1 MHAFTVFNE
10 VAHVVLHPVQPEQ
23 RKEEV
28 ERVARRAI
36 QDLVRLFALGRLS
49 HAFSNCLERLKHQEI
64 GVRVACAV
72 DLHGVAGGEG
82 GGGGKT
88 GLRRVSSCAKK
99 KLESN
104 QSNRKY
110 CKKYCQ
116 TLENKK
122 VKCSSK

>member
-36 QDLVRLFALGRLS
+36 QDLMRLLALRRLS
-49 HAFSNCLERLKHQEI
+49 HAFSNCLERLEHQEI
-64 GVRVACAV
+64 GVRVTCAV
-72 DLHGVAGGEG
+72 DLYGVG
-82 GGGGKT
+82 GGVGRDRPQARVFLCQKKNWKAIKAT
-88 GLRRVSSCAKK
+88 GNNV
-99 KLESN
+99 
-104 QSNRKY
+104 
-110 CKKYCQ
+110 KKYCH
-116 TLENKK
+116 TRENKK